1 MGISFSLPPLDW
13 HTFLG
18 HKSVKK
24 SDFSIIRV
32 KGLGLKNYFFKGHVN
47 CFCNLLSYTLS
58 NVLFL
63 FFSEIHLFWKGLTKE
78 AKKGPNG
85 L

>member
-32 KGLGLKNYFFKGHVN
+32 KGLGLKNYFFKGHLP
-47 CFCNLLSYTLS
+47 CE
-58 NVLFL
+58 LFL
-63 FFSEIHLFWKGLTKE
+63 QSFIIYPFKCAFFVFLRNTPFLERLDESVFFHK
-78 AKKGPNG
+78 
-85 L
+85 